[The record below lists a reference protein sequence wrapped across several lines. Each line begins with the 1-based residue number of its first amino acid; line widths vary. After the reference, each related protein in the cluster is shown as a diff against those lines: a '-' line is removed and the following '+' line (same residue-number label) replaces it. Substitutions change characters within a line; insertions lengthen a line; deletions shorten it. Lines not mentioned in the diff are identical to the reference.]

1 MLFPDHAV
9 AEPDDEVLFPEVIE
23 AKSSLSTIGTITKSV
38 ALVPVPNELV
48 TEIFPLVAAA
58 GTVAVI
64 WVGLFTVN
72 EAAGLPLN
80 ATPETSTKFDPV
92 KTTEEPTEAL
102 VVLKEETTGQP
113 FPEST
118 VKRTGA
124 EKPTAPSISVA
135 CAVIL

>member
-1 MLFPDHAV
+1 MRTGSCVTVKA
-9 AEPDDEVLFPEVIE
+9 DEVPLPKPFVTVTNPL
-23 AKSSLSTIGTITKSV
+23 AAPLGTT
-38 ALVPVPNELV
+38 
-48 TEIFPLVAAA
+48 
-58 GTVAVI
+58 AVI
-64 WVGLFTVN
+64 CVGLSTVN
-72 EAAGLPLN
+72 EAAGVPLN

-118 VKRTGA
+118 VKRTGV
-124 EKPTAPSISVA
+124 ETPTAHSLSDA